1 MNTLQKKNK
10 NIKKYFIIISNKKL
24 RNDLKSYSLKIIH
37 FDTTYK
43 FVLSTPIKMRL
54 LYVVLF

>member
-24 RNDLKSYSLKIIH
+24 RNDLKSNSLKIIH

-43 FVLSTPIKMRL
+43 LYYL
-54 LYVVLF
+54 LQ